1 MSRKKTRTENKPLS
15 TESGGTRATNSNN
28 QNNNPFNTK
37 PN

>member
-1 MSRKKTRTENKPLS
+1 MTRKKTRTQTKPIS

-28 QNNNPFNTK
+28 QNNNPNTK